1 MTTWHEF
8 YNKNGHG
15 PEWPYSVRY
24 GEEQEINSD
33 VLIIGG
39 GISGCWAAISAAR
52 KGVRV
57 ALVEKGATI
66 RSGAGGPGCDHW
78 CDVPANPLS
87 KVDPDEWAQRVSS
100 MPYACGIGRQ
110 IQCRENYD
118 TLLELENMGG
128 KIRDIDDKHKG
139 VEGRDD
145 ATRFMIS
152 PRYNAD
158 HEHNVVIRVWGT
170 TFKPALKKECQRLG
184 VKIYDRIMVTSLL
197 TKDGLQGTRV
207 VGATGLNSRTG
218 EFMIFRAKSTILATS
233 TGGSLWLL
241 NTELGGYNTF
251 LSRTIS
257 GDGTAMAWKAG
268 AEFTMMENTRP
279 LHLGT
284 GFKHEWYTGAGDAS
298 YENVPPVDNNSKALP
313 VVPEPG
319 WGKKLNWEIMRTQWD
334 RAREGVMSGEF
345 ALPFFGD
352 FPAMKEIERE
362 TTWNMMLKEEST
374 TKIIVD
380 TYTQAGFNPSK
391 DQLMMYQ
398 LIEGTSP
405 PQWRSNGAGG
415 LMIDWDLKTSLD
427 GLYAAGMQI
436 YSAADH
442 SFAAATGRY
451 AGRKAADFAVRVDEP
466 VIAEDQVR
474 LEKKRIYAPVNRNN
488 GIDWKELHA
497 GISKVMRYF
506 CSEFKTDAILN
517 MGIEGLKNIEENFV
531 PRLFAL
537 DPHKLMRTL
546 EDVSMLGHAQ
556 LILHSSLA
564 RKASSRHLDFHRIDF
579 PEYDPPEWNKFITV
593 KQENGSVVKG
603 EKTFN
608 YAGDLK
614 KNYEA
619 SNQDYPGIY
628 KG

>member
-39 GISGCWAAISAAR
+39 GISGCWAAIGAAR

-87 KVDPDEWAQRVSS
+87 KVDPDEWARKVSS

-207 VGATGLNSRTG
+207 AGATGLNSRTG
-218 EFMIFRAKSTILATS
+218 EFMIFKAKSTILATS

-251 LSRTIS
+251 VSRAIS
-257 GDGTAMAWKAG
+257 GDGTA
-268 AEFTMMENTRP
+268 
-279 LHLGT
+279 
-284 GFKHEWYTGAGDAS
+284 
-298 YENVPPVDNNSKALP
+298 
-313 VVPEPG
+313 
-319 WGKKLNWEIMRTQWD
+319 
-334 RAREGVMSGEF
+334 GVC
-345 ALPFFGD
+345 
-352 FPAMKEIERE
+352 
-362 TTWNMMLKEEST
+362 
-374 TKIIVD
+374 
-380 TYTQAGFNPSK
+380 
-391 DQLMMYQ
+391 
-398 LIEGTSP
+398 
-405 PQWRSNGAGG
+405 AGG
-415 LMIDWDLKTSLD
+415 LRFSGTSVAGD
-427 GLYAAGMQI
+427 RYSSPGRRCTPQPVCRAGM
-436 YSAADH
+436 
-442 SFAAATGRY
+442 
-451 AGRKAADFAVRVDEP
+451 
-466 VIAEDQVR
+466 
-474 LEKKRIYAPVNRNN
+474 
-488 GIDWKELHA
+488 
-497 GISKVMRYF
+497 
-506 CSEFKTDAILN
+506 
-517 MGIEGLKNIEENFV
+517 V
-531 PRLFAL
+531 P
-537 DPHKLMRTL
+537 
-546 EDVSMLGHAQ
+546 AQ
-556 LILHSSLA
+556 S
-564 RKASSRHLDFHRIDF
+564 
-579 PEYDPPEWNKFITV
+579 
-593 KQENGSVVKG
+593 
-603 EKTFN
+603 
-608 YAGDLK
+608 
-614 KNYEA
+614 
-619 SNQDYPGIY
+619 
-628 KG
+628 